1 MTSGRSEEDKIINK
15 CQMPWNLLLS
25 GMEWQDIAVM
35 SNQKLSEM
43 IGLKRR
49 DKVNDGPQQDPDDG
63 QGQDPNDGQGN
74 GGSNPRGPNP
84 DHGGPGGSN
93 PGANPNPGLDPD
105 AGSGL
110 DPNNGQGLDPDNG
123 QGLDPNDLPVVQKWS
138 DRHPRAARIKPL
150 AFVIDKIDEF
160 INKTPILA
168 KLFKRNKKD
177 KSNIKTKIVQQPV
190 QRDTRDPLEVDMS
203 VETDVKKIKG
213 IVIALTNYEN
223 KLQRMIESE
232 IKYPE
237 IQAPLRTILDDTRK
251 NTRLDIANLETL
263 ESTAAIFIGQG
274 AYTTEEMMNIMKETA
289 IREGKDPE
297 AIEMKEPDKSY
308 TVELREVVD
317 KQVKYLLP
325 RDIEAREEAWTL
337 AGIYSDEELAKVRE
351 TAAGNQAKEDEK
363 IEGLRV
369 KKAQVGNKKLEAQTR
384 LSELENGTNG
394 APAAPT
400 VSSLKQQ
407 RAALVSRLQTSVNQ
421 NSNMTYRD
429 DDEMLAAI
437 GKVISEG
444 LDERDKAKVGQ
455 GDDEAQ
461 L

>member
-1 MTSGRSEEDKIINK
+1 MTNGRSEEDKIINK

-63 QGQDPNDGQGN
+63 QGI

-93 PGANPNPGLDPD
+93 PGRDPGDGSGLNPDNPNPGPDLDPD
-105 AGSGL
+105 
-110 DPNNGQGLDPDNG
+110 LDPD
-123 QGLDPNDLPVVQKWS
+123 DLPVVQKWS
-138 DRHPRAARIKPL
+138 DRHPRAARIKPI
-150 AFVIDKIDEF
+150 AFVMDKIDEF

-177 KSNIKTKIVQQPV
+177 KSNVKTKIAQQPV

-203 VETDVKKIKG
+203 VETDVKKLEGWILRLANNERGLESK
-213 IVIALTNYEN
+213 IEN
-223 KLQRMIESE
+223 E
-232 IKYPE
+232 IKHPE
-237 IQAPLRTILDDTRK
+237 MQAPLRTILDDTRK
-251 NTRLDIANLETL
+251 NIRFEGVNLETL

-274 AYTTEEMMNIMKETA
+274 AYTTEEMVTIMKEAA

-297 AIEMKEPDKSY
+297 AIEMKEPDQSY
-308 TVELREVVD
+308 TVELRKIVD
-317 KQVKYLLP
+317 EQVRYLLP
-325 RDIEAREEAWTL
+325 RDIEERREAWTL
-337 AGIYSDEELAKVRE
+337 AGIYSDEEFAKVKE
-351 TAAGNQAKEDEK
+351 TAVGNQAKEDKK
-363 IEGLRV
+363 IEDLRMQKEQVEQKREEATARLAEV
-369 KKAQVGNKKLEAQTR
+369 K
-384 LSELENGTNG
+384 NGISS
-394 APAAPT
+394 APAQP
-400 VSSLKQQ
+400 SLKQQ
-407 RAALVSRLQTSVNQ
+407 RAALMSRLQTGVNQ

-455 GDDEAQ
+455 GDDQPE